1 MPLRSFRTSSI
12 VHFFLLAALRGSV
25 SRGGT
30 SKLLSLLL
38 ISDSESDQGFL
49 FFPFL
54 IGLNGNVVCFFVLV
68 PRREIDINHLYIF
81 FDSLFSVYHPS
92 IFQIFT
98 ELCASIENTMMN
110 RNGQSPSS
118 RGVYSLVI

>member
-1 MPLRSFRTSSI
+1 MPWNTLATQIFQHI
-12 VHFFLLAALRGSV
+12 QHFSLLAALRGSI

-54 IGLNGNVVCFFVLV
+54 IGLNDNVVCFFVLV
-68 PRREIDINHLYIF
+68 PRSEIGINHLYMF
-81 FDSLFSVYHPS
+81 FDSLFSIY
-92 IFQIFT
+92 
-98 ELCASIENTMMN
+98 
-110 RNGQSPSS
+110 
-118 RGVYSLVI
+118 